1 MRLEET
7 KEPGALGEVGKQR
20 AIVARQPAIEGPIAH
35 AFEGMQQSQGDHL
48 TRPEVGLGMFGD
60 RAHLLID
67 LIEQRRD
74 KLDGGGHSL
83 LRSSQGCTLSTSVE
97 EVHDTTKRPVSPMIL
112 IGLQETNTIG
122 YYVRQTIG
130 RLSDVPHDVR
140 VLFSKRHPRGKS
152 SAYFMSTDLTR
163 SAQQALQGYG
173 GRWSCEVD
181 NFYLKTRLG
190 LADFRVRS

>member
-48 TRPEVGLGMFGD
+48 TGPEVGLGMFGD

-74 KLDGGGHSL
+74 KLDGGGHRF
-83 LRSSQGCTLSTSVE
+83 LRSSQGCTLSTSLE
-97 EVHDTTKRPVSPMIL
+97 EVPDHDKKAIMYYRLNWFVS
-112 IGLQETNTIG
+112 N
-122 YYVRQTIG
+122 
-130 RLSDVPHDVR
+130 
-140 VLFSKRHPRGKS
+140 
-152 SAYFMSTDLTR
+152 
-163 SAQQALQGYG
+163 
-173 GRWSCEVD
+173 
-181 NFYLKTRLG
+181 
-190 LADFRVRS
+190 